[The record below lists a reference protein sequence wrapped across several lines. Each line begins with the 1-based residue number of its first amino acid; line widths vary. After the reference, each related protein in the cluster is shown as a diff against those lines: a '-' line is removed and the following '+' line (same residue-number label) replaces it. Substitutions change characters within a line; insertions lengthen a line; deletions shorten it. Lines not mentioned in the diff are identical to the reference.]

1 VQDDVFADHFGELA
15 FLQKSL
21 SEALQAGDGLVVLVG
36 PIEGLFERLIAV
48 VGVILG
54 VYAIADHKNLHVL
67 VQAIGCPKGMTV
79 VTVDLVESSQI
90 SSNSNSLTH
99 ELTKKI
105 QTTLSLKK
113 HTPLGT
119 ILFLNPM
126 MNKKYSSEVNKILI

>member
-1 VQDDVFADHFGELA
+1 LIFVFNLKQTSKSHSPSVCRKRFS
-15 FLQKSL
+15 FLQNKNSNNYNNHLIDQTNQNEPLNTNNLLKFTLKKKL
-21 SEALQAGDGLVVLVG
+21 SNKE
-36 PIEGLFERLIAV
+36 
-48 VGVILG
+48 
-54 VYAIADHKNLHVL
+54 K
-67 VQAIGCPKGMTV
+67 
-79 VTVDLVESSQI
+79 TVDLVESSQI